1 VDDLL
6 LTPGQYRVLWNG
18 VQVTMQLLLYAF
30 ILGVILSLVIGLMR
44 LSHRAWLRG
53 IALVYVEIFR
63 GISTIVLLFWF
74 VFAFPILL
82 GLDAGDVRTELA
94 IIALGINMGGYGAE
108 IVRGAILSVPK
119 GQTEATIALNLTN
132 AQRIRHIVLPQAMPV
147 ILPPMGN
154 LTIEILKGTALV
166 TLIGMNDLMN
176 RIDALRVARGRFED
190 PLSIPVLFFNGL
202 VIYFILAQLV
212 NLFFRLAERRTSAM
226 YRQRSGRRAVD
237 TELSSASATGV
248 GAGGGTT

>member
-1 VDDLL
+1 MDDLL

-18 VQVTMQLLLYAF
+18 VQVTVQLLLWAF
-30 ILGVILSLVIGLMR
+30 VLGVVLSLVIGLMR
-44 LSHRAWLRG
+44 LSSRAWLRG
-53 IALVYVEIFR
+53 FALVYVEIFR

-82 GLDAGDVRTELA
+82 GVDAGDLRTELA

-119 GQTEATIALNLTN
+119 GQNEASLALNLTE

-166 TLIGMNDLMN
+166 SLIGMNDLMN

-190 PLSIPVLFFNGL
+190 TLSIPVLFFNGL
-202 VIYFILAQLV
+202 VLYFIIAQLV
-212 NLFFRLAERRTSAM
+212 NVFFRLAERRVDAL
-226 YRQRSGRRAVD
+226 YRQRTGRRAA
-237 TELSSASATGV
+237 ELGAEPASA
-248 GAGGGTT
+248 AGGQGGGA